1 MHKNDVGVY
10 IPLAVTGATHG
21 LRQLGTFG
29 DTFVARV
36 FSDDFA
42 FLTSGYM
49 ARCRANMSGAF
60 ACRAARSGS
69 ALGLCYRAAS
79 SPRVAAINPYDRR
92 RRRKLLIP
100 DAVNYLRW

>member
-1 MHKNDVGVY
+1 LY

-42 FLTSGYM
+42 FLTSGICRG
-49 ARCRANMSGAF
+49 AGPTCRAPSLVVQLDL
-60 ACRAARSGS
+60 GS
-69 ALGLCYRAAS
+69 ALGLCYRAAP
-79 SPRVAAINPYDRR
+79 SPRRHGNHGGSSIRRIVAGAASCLSRTQ
-92 RRRKLLIP
+92 
-100 DAVNYLRW
+100 